1 MLRVYY
7 SRSHSMKAVV
17 MAGGFGTRIQPLTHS
32 RPKPML
38 PIINRPMMEQTM
50 INLRDLGIKEFI
62 VLLYFKPEVIQN
74 HFGDGS
80 DFGMKITYVIPDDD
94 YGTAGAVKLAQEHIG
109 DENFII
115 ISGDLVT
122 DFDFQEIFDYH
133 KSKESQLTIT
143 LTSVE
148 NPLEFGVVI
157 ANNEGRIE
165 KFLEKPSWGE
175 VFSDTINTGIYIIE
189 PQILDYIP
197 KGENFD
203 FAKDL
208 FPLLMKEGVELIAG
222 NASGY
227 WRDVGNPDSYRE
239 VHEDIMSDRVKFPIR
254 NKERYYPD
262 GLLYSDETPRLEEGV
277 EIIGKVV
284 LGNNVT
290 IGTRT
295 KLKNV
300 TIGDNVTI
308 GEDSK
313 VSNSVIWDNVEI
325 QKGTKI
331 DNSIICNNNIIG
343 KNSKMTAGIIL
354 AEGCEIGELVTV
366 EKDITVWPNKAIE
379 SASIISSN
387 VILGSRYKNSIFENG
402 IVEGKSNVEL
412 SCEMA
417 TKLAEAFGA
426 QLPVGSTLLIGR
438 DNHPSSRMLKRA
450 FIGGMLSAGVNVVD
464 LKSIPS
470 SVLRFNLA
478 NHADYDAGIY
488 FRQNREDTTTTAI
501 TFFNSEAL
509 RINNDVAKKIEKAY
523 FKETFRRVDFSQIG
537 KISEGLRE
545 QEISAYKRSM
555 EESYQKR
562 LFACV
567 DCRVAVDLMHGLS
580 SEIFP
585 SILNNLHV
593 DNMIFN
599 NYYDAHHLANFKSL
613 VNKSVKDT
621 QNIVKGLGLDAGF
634 LLYPYGQK
642 LDIVCDN
649 GKLLSIQDTLQ
660 VVLTLLDLEAEKSG
674 KKKVFLP
681 TWAPDIIYYKNLDI
695 ERGKYSNFKAEEL
708 KKYDLIAT
716 VDGNFA
722 FTEFSVYRD
731 SMYATIKILELMITH
746 DVKMSDLVDNLEPF
760 YYHQTQ
766 IECSQALKGKM
777 MRKFLE
783 DAKDKK
789 SSSADGVKTWINKTD
804 WILMIPDQY
813 SDHLNLSIQALDEKS
828 GLEIL
833 QEYTEKIALWST
845 N

>member
-1 MLRVYY
+1 
-7 SRSHSMKAVV
+7 MKAVV

-50 INLRDLGIKEFI
+50 LNLRDLGISEFI

-74 HFGDGS
+74 YFGDGS

-109 DENFII
+109 DDNFII

-122 DFDFQEIFDYH
+122 DFDFQKIFDYH
-133 KSKESQLTIT
+133 KEKESKLTIT

-157 ANNEGRIE
+157 ANENGTIE

-189 PQILDYIP
+189 PEILNYIP

-222 NASGY
+222 HANGY

-239 VHEDIMSDRVKFPIR
+239 VHEDIMSGRVNLQIR
-254 NKERYYPD
+254 DKKTIYPD
-262 GLLYSDETPRLEEGV
+262 GTLYCDYTPNLAEGV
-277 EIIGKVV
+277 EIIGNVI
-284 LGNNVT
+284 LGDNVT
-290 IGTRT
+290 IGART

-300 TIGDNVTI
+300 VIGDSVSI

-313 VSNSVIWDNVEI
+313 ISNSVIWDSVDI
-325 QKGTKI
+325 SKGVKI
-331 DNSIICNNNIIG
+331 DNGVICNNNVIS
-343 KNSKMTAGIIL
+343 KNSKMTAGIIV

-366 EKDITVWPNKAIE
+366 EKDVTIWANKEIE
-379 SASIISSN
+379 SASIVSSN
-387 VILGSRYKNSIFENG
+387 LILGSRYKNSIFENG

-412 SCEMA
+412 SCEMV

-426 QLPVGSTLLIGR
+426 QLPVGSTILIGR
-438 DNHPSSRMLKRA
+438 DHHTSSRMLKRA
-450 FIGGMLSAGVNVVD
+450 FVGGMLSAGINVVD

-470 SVLRFNLA
+470 SVLRFNLSR
-478 NHADYDAGIY
+478 NNEYDAGVY
-488 FRQNREDTTTTAI
+488 FRQNREDTTVTAI
-501 TFFNSEAL
+501 TFFSNEAL
-509 RINNDVAKKIEKAY
+509 RINSEVAKKIEKAF
-523 FKETFRRVDFSQIG
+523 FKETFRRVEFTEIG
-537 KISEGLRE
+537 
-545 QEISAYKRSM
+545 EISDGLSIQECRDYIDNM

-562 LFACV
+562 LFSCV
-567 DCRVAVDLMHGLS
+567 DCRVAIDVMHGS
-580 SEIFP
+580 ASQVFP
-585 SILNNLHV
+585 NILNRLNI

-599 NYYDAHHLANFKSL
+599 NYHDAHHLANFKSL
-613 VNKSVKDT
+613 VNRSVRDT
-621 QNIVKGLGLDAGF
+621 ENIVKGLGLDAGF
-634 LLYPYGQK
+634 LLYPYGQR
-642 LDIVCDN
+642 LDMICDN
-649 GKLLSIQDTLQ
+649 GKLLSMRNSLQ
-660 VVLTLLDLEAEKSG
+660 VVLSLLNLEASKEG
-674 KKKVFLP
+674 RKKVFLP
-681 TWAPDIIYYKNLDI
+681 TWAPDIIDYEHLDI
-695 ERGKYSNFKAEEL
+695 ERGKYADFKADEL
-708 KKYDLIAT
+708 RKYDLIAT
-716 VDGNFA
+716 IDGNFA
-722 FTEFSVYRD
+722 FTEFSLYRD
-731 SMYATIKILELMITH
+731 SMYATIKILELIIKH
-746 DVKMSDLVDNLEPF
+746 DIKLSELVANVDSF
-760 YYHQTQ
+760 YYNQTT

-777 MRKFLE
+777 MRMFLE

-789 SSSADGVKTWINKTD
+789 SSSTDGVKIWLNETD

-813 SDHLNLSIQALDEKS
+813 SDHLNIYIQALDKDS
-828 GLEIL
+828 GDKI
-833 QEYTEKIALWST
+833 YDSYKEKIVEWSK